1 MGRENTI
8 VRRNGEKGDI
18 PDRSSRY
25 FEQQGYWY
33 FRTRE
38 GMDIGP
44 FDTQENAE
52 DGVNGFIGFLK
63 QAREDVVTRITKY
76 VKLQPRKDEKDEKDT
91 NNHSTVSADVMSSR
105 TDRLF
110 AQGDYWYFRT
120 REGMD
125 IGPFDNR
132 GEASIGAKGFVEFLE
147 DSQPEVV
154 HRVTSYIRAAH

>member
-1 MGRENTI
+1 MTKENTE
-8 VRRNGEKGDI
+8 VRRSGEKGVT
-18 PDRSSRY
+18 PERSRRY

-44 FDTQENAE
+44 FDTQQSAE
-52 DGVNGFIGFLK
+52 EGVNGFIGFLL

-76 VKLQPRKDEKDEKDT
+76 VKLQPRKDEKNSNITIDI
-91 NNHSTVSADVMSSR
+91 MPRR

-110 AQGDYWYFRT
+110 YQGDYWYFRT

-132 GEASIGAKGFVEFLE
+132 GEASVGAKGFIEFLE
-147 DSQPEVV
+147 GSQPEVV
-154 HRVTSYIRAAH
+154 NRVTSYISAVS